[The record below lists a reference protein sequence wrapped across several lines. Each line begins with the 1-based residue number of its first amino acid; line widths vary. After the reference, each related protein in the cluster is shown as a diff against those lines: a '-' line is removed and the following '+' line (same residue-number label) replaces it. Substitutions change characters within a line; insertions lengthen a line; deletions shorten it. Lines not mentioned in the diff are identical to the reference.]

1 MLNSK
6 SHKFKSK
13 PHKFKSKPHYTG
25 HRKRLRDRFLKAG
38 AAALADYEMLELV
51 LFMAQPRGDM
61 KPVAK
66 TLLKQFGSYSA
77 VISADIPELKKV
89 SGIGEVAIAALKTV
103 RDAALR
109 LSQDEII
116 GRPVLSSWQ
125 ALLDYCRAAMGHEK
139 NEQFRIFF
147 LNRKN
152 LLIADE
158 VQQTGTVDHTPVYPR
173 EVVKRALDL
182 GATAII
188 MAHNHPSG
196 DATPSKGDIAV
207 TKEVKEAAIKLGI
220 TLHDHVIV
228 SRNGTSSFKSM
239 GLL

>member
-1 MLNSK
+1 MP
-6 SHKFKSK
+6 K
-13 PHKFKSKPHYTG
+13 PNFDNPRRAKPHYAG

-38 AAALADYEMLELV
+38 MAALPDYEILELV
-51 LFMAQPRGDM
+51 LFLAQPRGDM

-66 TLLKQFGSYSA
+66 NLLQQFGSYSS
-77 VISADIPELKKV
+77 VITAEAKELKKV
-89 SGIGEVAIAALKTV
+89 EGVGDVAVAALKTI
-103 RDAALR
+103 RDAAVR

-188 MAHNHPSG
+188 MVHNHPSG
-196 DATPSKGDIAV
+196 DSTPSKGDIAV
-207 TKEVKEAAIKLGI
+207 TKEVKEAGIKLGI
-220 TLHDHVIV
+220 TLHDHVVV

>member
-1 MLNSK
+1 MSNQ
-6 SHKFKSK
+6 H
-13 PHKFKSKPHYTG
+13 HAG
-25 HRKRLRDRFLKAG
+25 HRKRLRDRFLNAG
-38 AAALADYEMLELV
+38 MSALPDYEILELV
-51 LFMAQPRGDM
+51 LFLAHPRGDM
-61 KPVAK
+61 KPIAK
-66 TLLKQFGSYSA
+66 QLLKRFGGYA
-77 VISADIPELKKV
+77 RVITAEPAELKKIEGV
-89 SGIGEVAIAALKTV
+89 GDVAVTALKTI
-103 RDAALR
+103 RDAAMR

-125 ALLDYCRAAMGHEK
+125 SLLDYCRVAMGHEK

-152 LLIADE
+152 VLIADE
-158 VQQTGTVDHTPVYPR
+158 IQQTGTVDHTPVYPR
-173 EVVKRALDL
+173 EVVKRALEL

-196 DATPSKGDIAV
+196 DTSPSKGDIAV
-207 TKEVKEAAIKLGI
+207 TNEVKEAGLRLGI

-228 SRNGTSSFKSM
+228 SHNGTSSFKSM

>member
-1 MLNSK
+1 MPNLESD
-6 SHKFKSK
+6 
-13 PHKFKSKPHYTG
+13 KPHYVG

-38 AAALADYEMLELV
+38 GSVLPDYEILELV

-66 TLLKQFGSYSA
+66 KLLKQFGSYA
-77 VISADIPELKKV
+77 GVITAEARELKKIEGV
-89 SGIGEVAIAALKTV
+89 GDVGVAALKTV
-103 RDAALR
+103 RDAAAR
-109 LSQDEII
+109 LAQDEIVGQPI
-116 GRPVLSSWQ
+116 LSSWQ
-125 ALLDYCRAAMGHEK
+125 ALLDYCRIVMGHEK
-139 NEQFRIFF
+139 KEQFRIFF

-152 LLIADE
+152 VLIADE
-158 VQQTGTVDHTPVYPR
+158 VQQIGTVDHTPVYPR

-196 DATPSKGDIAV
+196 DASPSKGDIAV
-207 TKEVKEAAIKLGI
+207 TKEVREAGIKLGI